1 MFVAVELMAQ
11 TPLKGVVYEKTEKG
25 LSPLFNVNI
34 YWKDASIGT
43 VSDDFGKF
51 TINRPGSG
59 DYELVFSY
67 IGYKSDTIKVSA
79 SMKKLDVVLSV
90 NNLLKEVVVSERRKS
105 SYVSRMEP
113 IHTQKIE
120 GCELK
125 KAACCNLSE
134 SFETNASVDVSYSDA
149 VSGAKQ
155 IKLLGLDGKYSQLMT
170 EKVPFIRGLASTYG
184 LGYIP
189 GSWMES
195 IQVSKGTASVS
206 SGYESITGQINV
218 EYKKPD
224 KSELIYLNALASN
237 KGKIEGNANTR
248 VKLSEKWSTM
258 ILLHAETEQNG
269 HDGNHDG
276 FIDHPMITQYNILN
290 RWKYNSDNFMTQFGI
305 KALDEERI
313 GGQKS
318 YNKELPNDTDN
329 GYGVHINSGYY
340 ELFHKSGLMFKREF
354 TSLALIH
361 AYTFFDQKS
370 IFGLKNYTGVQNS
383 YNANLM
389 YKSYFFK
396 PDHNYV
402 TGISYLYD
410 DYVETLNDTSYLR
423 TENVPGAF
431 FEYTY
436 AIPNKYTVMAGVR
449 YDHHSMFGGFFTP
462 RAHVKYDLRY
472 NSTFRASAGKGY
484 RTPNLLAENSYLLAS
499 SRKISILEDILMEEA
514 WNFGTSLSHT
524 FYTKKH
530 EITANLEFYSTQF
543 LNQLVVD
550 MDKDISNVYF
560 YNLKGKSFSN
570 STQLELIFEPIKK
583 LDVVMAFRYTDV
595 KTTIDNYLVTKP
607 LVNRY
612 KGLLT
617 LSYKTNLDK
626 WQFDFTAQFNG
637 DGRLPNTNEN
647 PEEYRRKDEFPAYT
661 ILHAQVTKYY
671 KKWNVYLGSENLT
684 NFVQHHPIIAA
695 DQPFGPHFDSSMVWG
710 PLMGRKFYLGLRYM
724 IE

>member
-1 MFVAVELMAQ
+1 MKIIIYICLMLASIGVIAQ
-11 TPLKGVVYEKTEKG
+11 SPLKGVVYEKTEKG

-43 VSDDFGKF
+43 VSDETGKF

-79 SMKKLDVVLSV
+79 AMKKLDVVLSV
-90 NNLLKEVVVSERRKS
+90 NKLLKEVVVTERRKS

-120 GCELK
+120 GHELK

-155 IKLLGLDGKYSQLMT
+155 IKLLGLDGKYSQIMT

-224 KSELIYLNALASN
+224 KSEIIYLNALASN

-258 ILLHAETEQNG
+258 ILLHAENEQTG
-269 HDGNHDG
+269 HDGNKDG
-276 FIDHPMITQYNILN
+276 FLDQPMIKQFNILN
-290 RWKYNSDNFMTQFGI
+290 RWKYNSENFMTQFGV
-305 KALDEERI
+305 KVLDEERI
-313 GGQKS
+313 GGQTTYKK
-318 YNKELPNDTDN
+318 NLPNDTDN
-329 GYGVHINSGYY
+329 GYGVNINSKYY
-340 ELFHKSGLMFKREF
+340 ELFHKMGIMFKKQN

-361 AYTFFDQKS
+361 SYTFFDQQS
-370 IFGLKNYTGVQNS
+370 IFGLRNYSGVQNS
-383 YNANLM
+383 YNSNLM
-389 YKSYFFK
+389 YKSWFGTT
-396 PDHNYV
+396 DHNYIA
-402 TGISYLYD
+402 GISYLYD
-410 DYVETLNDTSYLR
+410 DYVETLNDTSFLR
-423 TENVPGAF
+423 TENVPGGF

-436 AIPNKYTVMAGVR
+436 AIPHKYTIMAGIR
-449 YDHHSMFGGFFTP
+449 YDYHSIFGGFVTP
-462 RAHVKYDLRY
+462 RAHIKYDIRH
-472 NSTFRASAGKGY
+472 NSTLRASAGKGY
-484 RTPNLLAENSYLLAS
+484 RTPNLLAENSYLMAS

-524 FYTKKH
+524 FYTKKR
-530 EITANLEFYSTQF
+530 EITANIEFYRSQF
-543 LNQLVVD
+543 VNQLVVD

-560 YNLKGKSFSN
+560 YNLDGKSYSN
-570 STQLELIFEPIKK
+570 SAQIELVFEPIKR
-583 LDVVMAFRYTDV
+583 LDVVMAYRYTDV
-595 KTTIDNYLVTKP
+595 KATINGELVTKP

-612 KGLLT
+612 KGLIN

-626 WQFDFTAQFNG
+626 WQFDFTAQING
-637 DGRLPNTNEN
+637 DGRLPSTESN
-647 PEEYRRKDEFPAYT
+647 PQEYKRNDEFPAYAL
-661 ILHAQVTKYY
+661 LHAQVTKYY

-684 NFVQHHPIIAA
+684 NFVQDNPIIAA
-695 DQPFGPHFDSSMVWG
+695 DQP
-710 PLMGRKFYLGLRYM
+710 
-724 IE
+724 